1 MQTQCC
7 TEAHCSPLGY
17 FTIQSAI
24 LSVPG
29 GGGFRGSRDEP
40 GVRLF
45 VHCNVVKSLRF
56 HYDYIVLSFRLS
68 ISLSLSL
75 SRSCN
80 LFLYSST
87 PSCSPYSCLI
97 SFLIRIFLDIAV
109 SGQWF
114 QWWKKRGLV
123 LWEHCQNGKR
133 QFTNIAIL
141 QKILFSHSSYLY
153 AALLY
158 SQNIFIPRDVR
169 TRSYSTG
176 YKIQELTTL
185 FSIRV

>member
-29 GGGFRGSRDEP
+29 GGGFRGSRDET

-68 ISLSLSL
+68 ISLSFSLSL
-75 SRSCN
+75 SRS
-80 LFLYSST
+80 LPFLYSST
-87 PSCSPYSCLI
+87 PSCSPYSRLI
-97 SFLIRIFLDIAV
+97 SFLIRIFLNVVPQCAGRREWTRV
-109 SGQWF
+109 TSL
-114 QWWKKRGLV
+114 RAL
-123 LWEHCQNGKR
+123 LWNGKR
-133 QFTNIAIL
+133 QFTNVATL
-141 QKILFSHSSYLY
+141 QKIPPLHLVILRRSSPLFPEYLY
-153 AALLY
+153 TQRRENSAL
-158 SQNIFIPRDVR
+158 
-169 TRSYSTG
+169 TRRATRL
-176 YKIQELTTL
+176 EN
-185 FSIRV
+185 